1 MAGPAEVS
9 GPITASTMRRAPTQR
24 RSRERFEAI
33 LACARELLVEKG
45 SDAFRMSDIV
55 ERTGIPFGS
64 LYQYFPDRT
73 AVIAT
78 LAERYNAVGR
88 ECVAR
93 ELKAIQ
99 GPDDLHAALCRITDG
114 FLRMYRREPAM
125 VALWDA
131 TRADPRLQALDREDC
146 EHLAGLLNEA
156 MRPHYRGKADALERF
171 TRLVLTLIG
180 AAVRYAITL
189 EDRDARRTLAQ
200 FKAMLPDRVPVD
212 REPLHEG

>member
-1 MAGPAEVS
+1 MARGKPAQAPGS
-9 GPITASTMRRAPTQR
+9 ITASVARRAPTQK

-33 LACARELLVEKG
+33 LACAEELLVEKG

-78 LAERYNAVGR
+78 LAERYNAVGH

-93 ELKAIQ
+93 ELEAIR
-99 GPDDLHAALCRITDG
+99 GPRDLHPALSRITDG
-114 FLRMYRREPAM
+114 FFRMYRREPVM

-131 TRADPRLQALDREDC
+131 TRADPGLQALDREDC
-146 EHLAGLLNEA
+146 EHLARLLEEA
-156 MRPHYRGKADALERF
+156 MRPHYQGTAVELDRF
-171 TRLVLTLIG
+171 ARLVLTLIG
-180 AAVRYAITL
+180 AAVRHAITL
-189 EDRDARRTLAQ
+189 DDRDARSTLSQ
-200 FKAMLPDRVPVD
+200 FKAMLPRRVPVD
-212 REPLHEG
+212 